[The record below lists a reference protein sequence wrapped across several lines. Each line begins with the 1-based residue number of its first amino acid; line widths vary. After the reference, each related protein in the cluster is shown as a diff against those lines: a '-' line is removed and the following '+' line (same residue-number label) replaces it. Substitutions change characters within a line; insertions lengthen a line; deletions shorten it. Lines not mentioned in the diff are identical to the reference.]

1 MLMCS
6 ASCFCRSLLRVNTF
20 LLRDARSLWWIH
32 GSLLC
37 VAIRCPFCRIKR
49 FARVRPS
56 VDAQCLC
63 VNRTFLRV
71 YQLVSFAR
79 E

>member
-1 MLMCS
+1 MCS

-37 VAIRCPFCRIKR
+37 VAIRCPFCRIKG

-56 VDAQCLC
+56 VDAQYYALIGLFC
-63 VNRTFLRV
+63 VFISWSLLRV
-71 YQLVSFAR
+71 NK
-79 E
+79 